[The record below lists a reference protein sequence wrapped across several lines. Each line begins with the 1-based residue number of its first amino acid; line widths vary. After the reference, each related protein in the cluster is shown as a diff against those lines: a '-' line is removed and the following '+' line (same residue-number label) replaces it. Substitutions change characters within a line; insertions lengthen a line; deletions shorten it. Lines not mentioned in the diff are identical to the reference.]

1 LKVLQNLVK
10 NFSLFRQNQLCEA
23 ENKQFLRK
31 WESKKKK
38 HTTTPAQKEG
48 GDQCPLQ
55 WIIIHLQQASV
66 AGQLHHSL
74 LN

>member
-1 LKVLQNLVK
+1 MLKTN
-10 NFSLFRQNQLCEA
+10 NFY
-23 ENKQFLRK
+23 ENGKA
-31 WESKKKK
+31 KKK

-55 WIIIHLQQASV
+55 WTIIHLKQASV
-66 AGQLHHSL
+66 AGQLPHSL